1 MAFRFLAVYV
11 VILSNVLFSQE
22 SPNLD
27 VRLFRVINNTQTEG
41 SGAVEFVDQT
51 SIPLFVSVP
60 AGLLLWGLLGDN
72 PQALDTGFLTLTSQ
86 ILVLGVTSATKAVV
100 HRPRPFEVLRD
111 VKVKRLSSVSGS
123 SFPSGHAAQAFAIAT
138 ILAYQAP
145 WFVSIPAVI
154 WAGYVGY
161 ARIYVGVHY
170 PSDVLAGIVT
180 GIALSYAVYQY
191 RESVLQARV
200 KVFGGEPSSALRG
213 STPENFQLITLR
225 VPLSLR

>member
-1 MAFRFLAVYV
+1 MALRFLAVYFV
-11 VILSNVLFSQE
+11 FLSPNLFSQE

-27 VRLFRVINNTQTEG
+27 VRLFRTINDAQTVA
-41 SGAVEFVDQT
+41 SGAVECIDQT
-51 SIPLFVSVP
+51 SVPLFVSLP
-60 AGLLLWGLLGDN
+60 AGLLLWGVLGDN
-72 PQALDTGFLTLTSQ
+72 HSALDTGFLTLSSQ
-86 ILVLGVTSATKAVV
+86 VLVLGVTSAVKAVV
-100 HRPRPFEVLRD
+100 DRPRPFEVLRN

-145 WFVSIPAVI
+145 WFVSIPAVV

-170 PSDVLAGIVT
+170 PSDILAGIVT

-191 RESVLQARV
+191 RELVLQARV